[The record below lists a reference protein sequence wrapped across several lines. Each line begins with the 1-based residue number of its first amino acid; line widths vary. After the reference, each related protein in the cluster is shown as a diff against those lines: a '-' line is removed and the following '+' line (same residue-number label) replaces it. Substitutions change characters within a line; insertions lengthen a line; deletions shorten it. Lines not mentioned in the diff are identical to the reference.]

1 MFGIT
6 CLELMF
12 RLRRNQV
19 CTSRNW
25 KLSQREV
32 LSKDLGLFLKIS
44 LFLILFFFVSHIFA
58 IAKQLPGFSIRRL
71 PSREDFSN
79 VYIYIYIYVHN
90 IYIYIFIL
98 NVNIYMSINDYLFK
112 YMSYVTKNFA
122 FIVSPVLRCQILI
135 QLISQYQTVIRILI
149 LK

>member
-1 MFGIT
+1 M
-6 CLELMF
+6 
-12 RLRRNQV
+12 
-19 CTSRNW
+19 
-25 KLSQREV
+25 
-32 LSKDLGLFLKIS
+32 
-44 LFLILFFFVSHIFA
+44 
-58 IAKQLPGFSIRRL
+58 
-71 PSREDFSN
+71 
-79 VYIYIYIYVHN
+79 YIYIY